1 MVSRSTEILI
11 PPTGHANDPHASHGS
26 VNDTTYT
33 TQSDCSGHVCR
44 LHSKEACGESPPLEP
59 ELLARS
65 TSHRTDALQ
74 HTYHESFSMHDH
86 IFSSHFYLFRISHN
100 HYSLFSHALHSTA
113 LSLTQDSLDKHTV
126 SSACWAQLHFLPCTR
141 NKFSH
146 CRDIRQMSAHASM
159 AATFLITHA
168 KKPRENFFSQGSV
181 L

>member
-1 MVSRSTEILI
+1 MFKKNSPLFNFATTHARPTRRSIADRSVEICT
-11 PPTGHANDPHASHGS
+11 PPTGHANDPHISHES
-26 VNDTTYT
+26 VNDPTYT

-44 LHSKEACGESPPLEP
+44 LHSKEACDESPPLEP

-126 SSACWAQLHFLPCTR
+126 SSAC
-141 NKFSH
+141 
-146 CRDIRQMSAHASM
+146 
-159 AATFLITHA
+159 
-168 KKPRENFFSQGSV
+168 
-181 L
+181 

>member
-1 MVSRSTEILI
+1 MLYCIILPFFPFWYRKYHVLKKTSPLFNFATAHARPTRRSMVSQSTEILI

-126 SSACWAQLHFLPCTR
+126 SSVC
-141 NKFSH
+141 
-146 CRDIRQMSAHASM
+146 
-159 AATFLITHA
+159 
-168 KKPRENFFSQGSV
+168 
-181 L
+181 